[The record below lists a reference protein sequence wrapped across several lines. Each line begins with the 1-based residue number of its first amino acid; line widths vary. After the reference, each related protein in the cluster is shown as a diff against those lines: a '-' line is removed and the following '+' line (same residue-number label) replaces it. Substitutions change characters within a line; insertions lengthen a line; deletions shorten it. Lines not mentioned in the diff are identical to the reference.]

1 MKSSLLRA
9 LVALLFGG
17 CANVE
22 VDAYRNELPA
32 LDLARYFNGTI
43 DGYGIFRDRS
53 GRVVK
58 RFYVRIDARWNGNTG
73 TLDEHFEYS
82 DGSKQQRVWTIS
94 KDDDRYAGRAADV
107 VGEAQ
112 GQAAGNTLHW
122 RYVLA
127 LPVDGKVYD
136 VDLDDWMYL
145 MDDKVMLNRSSMSKL
160 GFHLGDLTLSFTK
173 R

>member
-1 MKSSLLRA
+1 MKTSLLTA
-9 LVALLFGG
+9 LAALMLGG

-22 VDAYRNELPA
+22 VDSYRSELPA

-43 DGYGIFRDRS
+43 DGYGIFQDRS
-53 GRVVK
+53 GKVVK

-73 TLDEHFEYS
+73 TLDEHFDYS

-94 KDDDRYAGRAADV
+94 KNDDRYGGRAADV

-112 GQAAGNTLHW
+112 GQAAGNALHW

-145 MDDKVMLNRSSMSKL
+145 IDDKVMLNRSSMSKFGFRL
-160 GFHLGDLTLSFTK
+160 GELTLSFSK